1 MRGPCFKI
9 GLVGNCHAANS
20 VGLEVFPD
28 QFVWIAV
35 GRIGRQKKQPQSA
48 VLAVDKSSGL
58 LGNVGGA
65 AIDDQENRALGA
77 GHQALEKLDED
88 CCIHPALF
96 FDHEPHMAAQWLH
109 SRSVLHTRTQA
120 NARGIAVEQSRPPLT
135 QAQKVLSVNGGQDP
149 RKDGGAKFFGMTFAD
164 GLAAPCRRPLGGNQ
178 RPGGKRCQ
186 RRKPPEAG
194 AEGPR

>member
-1 MRGPCFKI
+1 MVFGRRTGFFWVVLQLAHGCADLGFKI
-9 GLVGNCHAANS
+9 GLVGNCHAANG

-35 GRIGRQKKQPQSA
+35 GRIGRKKKQPQSA

-88 CCIHPALF
+88 RCIHPALF
-96 FDHEPHMAAQWLH
+96 FDHEPHMAARGNRRDQAH
-109 SRSVLHTRTQA
+109 AMARTCGFDDGGFA
-120 NARGIAVEQSRPPLT
+120 PLT
-135 QAQKVLSVNGGQDP
+135 P
-149 RKDGGAKFFGMTFAD
+149 RMPRIMIGAHAAFSRCARALIFG
-164 GLAAPCRRPLGGNQ
+164 
-178 RPGGKRCQ
+178 
-186 RRKPPEAG
+186 
-194 AEGPR
+194 

>member
-1 MRGPCFKI
+1 MQLAHGCADLDFEI

-65 AIDDQENRALGA
+65 TIDDQENRALGA

-88 CCIHPALF
+88 RGIHPALV
-96 FDHEPHMAAQWLH
+96 FDHEPHMAARGNRRDQAH
-109 SRSVLHTRTQA
+109 AMARTCGFDDGGCA
-120 NARGIAVEQSRPPLT
+120 PLT
-135 QAQKVLSVNGGQDP
+135 PRAPGMMIGAHVGGVAKEDLGLFSLRQGFDLRVVLS
-149 RKDGGAKFFGMTFAD
+149 
-164 GLAAPCRRPLGGNQ
+164 
-178 RPGGKRCQ
+178 
-186 RRKPPEAG
+186 
-194 AEGPR
+194 